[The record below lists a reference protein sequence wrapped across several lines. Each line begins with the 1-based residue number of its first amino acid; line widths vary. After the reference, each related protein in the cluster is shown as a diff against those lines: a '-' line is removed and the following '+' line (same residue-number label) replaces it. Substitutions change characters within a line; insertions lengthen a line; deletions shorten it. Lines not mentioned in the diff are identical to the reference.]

1 MNVMAPTIPPKIHRE
16 FGQMLAQFETSKMP
30 RDASPF
36 ALTPMANS
44 AHELLSKQLSKFA
57 TVMDAW
63 TFTLSPATNTALD
76 SLSKQ
81 TAAFATAMG
90 ASTFTL
96 SPAINTA
103 LDSLSKQTAAFATA
117 MGAST
122 FTLSPAINTALDSLS
137 KQTAA
142 FATAMGASTFT
153 LSPKKSRTG
162 TFLKI
167 GDEYPSGMSDE
178 VDFPA
183 LRPPNRRSF
192 RPFSAFQ
199 PLPILPRPQLRHR
212 SHPMGRSATPSIT

>member
-1 MNVMAPTIPPKIHRE
+1 MRRALLNTRVGGRCSGEGVRINEAMNVMAPTIPPKIHRE

-96 SPAINTA
+96 SP
-103 LDSLSKQTAAFATA
+103 
-117 MGAST
+117 
-122 FTLSPAINTALDSLS
+122 
-137 KQTAA
+137 
-142 FATAMGASTFT
+142 
-153 LSPKKSRTG
+153 KKSRTG